1 MEIAAMISVAGFHP
15 EMIYIYEE
23 KHKFS
28 NSVDNSDR
36 FGFDSLRAKAVLQ
49 FAGGSQYCQEQV
61 EK

>member
-1 MEIAAMISVAGFHP
+1 MISVAGFHP